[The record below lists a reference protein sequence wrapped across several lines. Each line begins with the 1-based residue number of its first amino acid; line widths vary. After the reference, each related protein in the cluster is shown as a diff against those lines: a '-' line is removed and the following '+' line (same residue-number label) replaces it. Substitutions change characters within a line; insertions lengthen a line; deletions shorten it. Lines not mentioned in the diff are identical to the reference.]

1 MVLSCKTPLKCF
13 ETGFYQWEGLHF
25 LWKFIRVSTYD
36 PTSVFTNSITKLTKD
51 KQPVQ
56 WGIPL
61 FYLNARAPLNSE
73 VPLLLG
79 G

>member
-13 ETGFYQWEGLHF
+13 ETGFYQWEDMSF
-25 LWKFIRVSTYD
+25 LWKFVRFSTHD
-36 PTSVFTNSITKLTKD
+36 PTSVFTNSITKLTND

-56 WGIPL
+56 WGVPL
-61 FYLNARAPLNSE
+61 FYLNSE